1 MPFQP
6 STPEEWQRSEEQV
19 NEVRALIR
27 RLRAEG
33 RNVHL
38 IWDVDR
44 VLVSGRSDDAFT
56 YLGFDVRKYFT
67 HEERLIT
74 QPLEDGPFAC
84 LAREC
89 GREGMHQAQDIVTAR
104 SSFLGLRVTFFL
116 LRNFGI
122 EVNWMLQVGHQS
134 KKDSYRIILEACRK
148 NEATYVISVDDTK
161 KHNDAFDEAA
171 AALGMQDRCHSILA
185 LPVRDYTEDE
195 LRHQVDAVMAVT
207 GDHPKFVDT
216 FDTET
221 GRVKNRVLVTPQPR
235 ATIREMF
242 LSIEQATYKRSI
254 VEQHRVELA
263 AFAERAMP
271 GAPKT
276 IDNLFYL
283 YELVREPR

>member
-1 MPFQP
+1 MSFQQ
-6 STPEEWQRSEEQV
+6 STPEERQRSEDQV
-19 NEVRALIR
+19 KDVEALIR
-27 RLRAEG
+27 RLRSDS

-56 YLGFDVRKYFT
+56 YLGFDVKKYFE

-74 QPLEDGPFAC
+74 QPLEDGPFVR
-84 LAREC
+84 LARAC
-89 GREGMHQAQDIVTAR
+89 GREGMHQTQDIVTAR

-116 LRNFGI
+116 VRNFGI

-148 NEATYVISVDDTK
+148 NAETHVISIDDTK
-161 KHNDAFDEAA
+161 KHNDAFDEVAL
-171 AALGMQDRCHSILA
+171 ALGMQDRCHSVLA

-195 LRHQVDAVMAVT
+195 LRHQVDAVMNVT
-207 GDHPKFVDT
+207 GAHPQFVDT

-221 GRVKNRVLVTPQPR
+221 GRVKNRVLVTPNPR

-254 VEQHRVELA
+254 VEQHRGNLE

-271 GAPKT
+271 GAPMS